1 MGRIV
6 AIDYGT
12 KRVGI
17 AVSDELQII
26 AGSLGTVHSSEI
38 INFLKKYALQ
48 EKIDCFVIGEP
59 KQMNNSFSESEKFIK
74 SFIKKLMVEF
84 PQIPIERYDERF
96 TSKIAGQV
104 MLDAGLNKKQRK
116 NKEML
121 DSISATLI
129 LQSFME
135 FKNIKR

>member
-38 INFLKKYALQ
+38 ISFLKKYALQ

-59 KQMNNSFSESEKFIK
+59 KQMNNSLSESEKFIK